1 MAFPPESTEQHR
13 NRLRRNRRDYWW
25 RHLAKRCLK
34 RCPGSTIT
42 EADILEIYA
51 RQKGRCYWFGI
62 HLVPSEQPRYPLS
75 PSVDR
80 LDHNLPYSR
89 ENAILVCFVANM
101 GRNDNSVEVWKQF
114 LIELKASLTVTR

>member
-1 MAFPPESTEQHR
+1 M
-13 NRLRRNRRDYWW
+13 
-25 RHLAKRCLK
+25 
-34 RCPGSTIT
+34 
-42 EADILEIYA
+42 
-51 RQKGRCYWFGI
+51 
-62 HLVPSEQPRYPLS
+62 PSEQPRYPLS